1 MADAVAVTTI
11 QDGEKDLVV
20 QLTSLSDGSGEANV
34 VKIDVSA
41 LGSDNSGNACD
52 GVAIQEIWAQ
62 VNGFNSGI
70 ILKNDADTDTVAIP
84 LDQGWTHHDFSSVGG
99 LRQYGTS
106 PTGDVTLSTVGGASA
121 ATSGDS
127 YLVLIRATKHYA

>member
-106 PTGDVTLSTVGGASA
+106 PTGDVTLSTVGGDSA

-127 YLVLIRATKHYA
+127 YLVVIRATKHYA

>member
-20 QLTSLSDGSGEANV
+20 QLTSLSDGTGESGV

-41 LGSDNSGNACD
+41 LGSDTNGNACD
-52 GVAIQEIWAQ
+52 GVAIQVIWGQ
-62 VNGFNSGI
+62 VNGFNSGV
-70 ILKNDADTDTVAIP
+70 ILKNAADTDTVAIP
-84 LDQGWTHHDFSSVGG
+84 LDQGRTFHDFSSVGG
-99 LRQYGTS
+99 LRQYGTNT
-106 PTGDVTLSTVGGASA
+106 TGDITLSTIGGGSS

-127 YLVLIRATKHYA
+127 YMILIHATKHYA

>member
-62 VNGFNSGI
+62 VHGFNRVI

>member
-62 VNGFNSGI
+62 VNGFDSGI

-84 LDQGWTHHDFSSVGG
+84 LDQGRTHHDFSSVGG